1 MSRVRELHDEAMR
14 LAQQAMVAR
23 HNGEQ
28 EYATGLAQQAY
39 ILEAEAAEII
49 EVSIEAEPTCS
60 ILFRS
65 AASLAYQAKEYDI
78 SLRLI
83 AKGLSGFPPSSIA
96 RELRSIYDQVSF
108 EQYLAEHEMILENY
122 ELELSMKGS
131 AIGHGIIPY
140 NEFIKRF
147 QQIPKLLERTTQRL
161 LRKEYQRS
169 GRVARE
175 YQPFIPVVQ
184 AFNEGSFI
192 VRFQLISQNDRQLS
206 LLFDAS
212 DVIDEVLS
220 GIELINSND
229 EEVLERNMSEAY
241 YLNFLFLVQEI
252 APDGDRVSLVGLSSV
267 NKIVTLT
274 RVRSEISLTSSQ
286 QKDNDEVGQPI
297 VVEGELDYAKSRG
310 NDEIGL
316 TPSEGEP
323 YTITVREG
331 MDDLVRIYWKQY
343 VKITG
348 MAKGRNILLRLHAI
362 L

>member
-1 MSRVRELHDEAMR
+1 
-14 LAQQAMVAR
+14 
-23 HNGEQ
+23 
-28 EYATGLAQQAY
+28 
-39 ILEAEAAEII
+39 
-49 EVSIEAEPTCS
+49 
-60 ILFRS
+60 
-65 AASLAYQAKEYDI
+65 
-78 SLRLI
+78 
-83 AKGLSGFPPSSIA
+83 
-96 RELRSIYDQVSF
+96 
-108 EQYLAEHEMILENY
+108 
-122 ELELSMKGS
+122 MKGS

-169 GRVARE
+169 GCVARQ

-241 YLNFLFLVQEI
+241 YWNFLSLVQEI

-331 MDDLVRIYWKQY
+331 MDDLVRTYWKQY

-348 MAKGRNILLRLHAI
+348 VAKGRNILLRSHRSYRLLTHHVSLYRI
-362 L
+362 LVRN